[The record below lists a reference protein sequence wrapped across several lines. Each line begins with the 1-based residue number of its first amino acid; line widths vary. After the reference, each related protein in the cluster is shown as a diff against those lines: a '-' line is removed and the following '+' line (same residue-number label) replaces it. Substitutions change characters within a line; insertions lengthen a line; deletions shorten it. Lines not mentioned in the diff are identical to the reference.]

1 MKDAAS
7 RIADMTRETEYSGEP
22 AWSRERIARD
32 IRSAISR
39 AVKSE
44 RERCVKCVWNASEL
58 DGSSTMREL
67 ERQRVCGNI
76 IKAINTPATKRPS
89 RKRK

>member
-7 RIADMTRETEYSGEP
+7 RIANKMCETEYSGEP
-22 AWSRERIARD
+22 AWSRARIARD
-32 IRSAISR
+32 IRTAIRR

-44 RERCVKCVWNASEL
+44 RDRCVKCVICSEDSHL
-58 DGSSTMREL
+58 SQTNEQMCRA
-67 ERQRVCGNI
+67 I
-76 IKAINTPATKRPS
+76 IRKINTPAKRPS